1 MLWNLA
7 LALRE
12 KLPGDSI
19 IVPISSPPS
28 FLPVSWQPGSGTA
41 VSLLM
46 HSLSEDLPSLLVD
59 GAATASD

>member
-12 KLPGDSI
+12 KLPGDSRT
-19 IVPISSPPS
+19 VPVS

-41 VSLLM
+41 ASLRM